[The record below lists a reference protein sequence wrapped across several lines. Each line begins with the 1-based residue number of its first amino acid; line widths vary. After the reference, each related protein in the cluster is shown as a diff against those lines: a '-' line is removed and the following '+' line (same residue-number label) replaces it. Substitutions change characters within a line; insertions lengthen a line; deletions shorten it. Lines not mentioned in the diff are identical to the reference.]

1 MGRNWEEFGEKIC
14 KTVQDA
20 IENKNY
26 DQLNQVISET
36 INQAVDTVVSGVKRA
51 SAPKKTIGIQ
61 YTNVKTEIVPF
72 EVKAP
77 SGIGAILGTVL
88 GYIFGGFE
96 FLVCFGFLA
105 VGLSDFA
112 LAPKVISIVFS
123 IISFICMVSGLAVG
137 IWGTKRLLRLSRFKN
152 YVKALGSKTYCNIS
166 ELAGKIGK
174 TDKYVVKDLEYMI
187 KQHWF
192 VQGHLDKQKTCLIVT
207 DKLYAEYC
215 QLEQRKALEQK
226 EAEQRAENQRKEQER
241 KIAEGEML
249 GPEVQKII
257 AQGEEYVR
265 RIRRC
270 NELIPGEE
278 ISEKI
283 ERIEILVNK
292 IFDRVKQEPR
302 CVSDIRKLMEYYLPT
317 TVKLLEAYAEM
328 DAQPVGGENIEN
340 AKREIEATL
349 DTLNTAFEKLLDS
362 LFQEKAW
369 DISSDISV
377 LNTMLAQEG
386 LKDDGMKK

>member
-26 DQLNQVISET
+26 DQLNHVISET
-36 INQAVDTVVSGVKRA
+36 IEQAVDTVVSGVKKA
-51 SAPKKTIGIQ
+51 SIPKKGPGIQ

-77 SGIGAILGTVL
+77 SKIGAVLSTVL
-88 GYIFGGFE
+88 GYVFAGFE
-96 FLVCFGFLA
+96 FTSCFGFLA

-112 LAPKVISIVFS
+112 IASKMLSIAFS
-123 IISFICMVSGLAVG
+123 AMSFAGMIVGLIVG
-137 IWGTKRLLRLSRFKN
+137 ALGTKKLLRLSRFKT
-152 YVKALGSKTYCNIS
+152 YVKSLGNKAYCNIS

-174 TDKYVVKDLEYMI
+174 SDKYVVKDLEYMI

-192 VQGHLDKQKTCLIVT
+192 VQGHLDKQKTCLMVT

-226 EAEQRAENQRKEQER
+226 EAEQRAEEQRKEQER

-257 AQGEEYVR
+257 AQGEKYVR
-265 RIRRC
+265 KIRWC
-270 NELIPGEE
+270 NDLIPGEE

-283 ERIEILVNK
+283 ERIELLVNK

-349 DTLNTAFEKLLDS
+349 DTLNAAFEKLLDS

-386 LKDDGMKK
+386 LKDDGLKK